1 MDTQVDQEADPIR
14 EYSIQRNLNFKNLF
28 LLRSAMTHRS
38 YINENPGVLEDN
50 ERLEFLGDA
59 VLDFLVASWL
69 YEHFPDLNEGQ
80 MTRYR
85 AALVGN
91 EQLAEFAR
99 HLDIGSV
106 LRMGKGEIENG
117 GRDRLA
123 LLGSAFEA
131 LVGALYQ
138 DRGIEVVRKFV
149 RPFLESVMNELI
161 VDGRDVDAKSMLQ
174 EWAQAHKLGSPTY
187 VTIDSVGPDH
197 DKVFH
202 VNVVIS
208 EEVYGQGEGKSK
220 QQAAKAAARA
230 ALDAI
235 ENQENG
241 KAC

>member
-1 MDTQVDQEADPIR
+1 
-14 EYSIQRNLNFKNLF
+14 
-28 LLRSAMTHRS
+28 
-38 YINENPGVLEDN
+38 
-50 ERLEFLGDA
+50 
-59 VLDFLVASWL
+59 
-69 YEHFPDLNEGQ
+69 

-99 HLDIGSV
+99 LLDIGSV